1 MELTA
6 SCQLNPTRPFRETR
20 SAAVGS
26 DVRMSPLAVQS
37 TVNLEVVINDFIRI
51 KCTAAP
57 RCALSRV
64 SPWGGKENCSGGSG
78 NSLLG

>member
-20 SAAVGS
+20 SS

-57 RCALSRV
+57 RGALSRV